1 VRPAGRTP
9 QKSTHDKKNREFPIG
24 NFLFFFT
31 GGMMSLFRLP
41 CGKLAFARTFENTS
55 LSAACKKTR

>member
-24 NFLFFFT
+24 NFLFFFA
-31 GGMMSLFRLP
+31 GDVSLFCLP
-41 CGKLAFARTFENTS
+41 CGKLAFENTS